1 MLEINISKIRGS
13 WREDGE
19 VEGLELTSS
28 HKTTKI
34 RTNCLLNCVNKKD

>member
-1 MLEINISKIRGS
+1 MLEINICRKRGS
-13 WREDGE
+13 WIEDGE
-19 VEGLELTSS
+19 VGGLELTSS